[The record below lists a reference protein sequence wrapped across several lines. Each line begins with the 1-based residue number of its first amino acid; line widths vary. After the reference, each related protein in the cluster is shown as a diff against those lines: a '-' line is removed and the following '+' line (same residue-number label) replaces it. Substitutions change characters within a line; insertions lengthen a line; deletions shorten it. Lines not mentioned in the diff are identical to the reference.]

1 MSGTL
6 PDALITR
13 CAWCDSY
20 EVGAQ
25 WLSKDEVAAF
35 LRDDGSSVTHGICPR
50 CLDELQEH
58 NLSVGSARRMERRGR
73 DSNPRSA

>member
-1 MSGTL
+1 MSGCL
-6 PDALITR
+6 PDELITR

-25 WLSKDEVAAF
+25 WLPKDEVAGF

-50 CLDELQEH
+50 CFAALQSRH
-58 NLSVGSARRMERRGR
+58 LSV
-73 DSNPRSA
+73 

>member
-1 MSGTL
+1 MSGSL

-25 WLSKDEVAAF
+25 WLSKDAVADF
-35 LRDDGSSVTHGICPR
+35 LRDDGSSVTHGICPG
-50 CLDELQEH
+50 CLADLQQR
-58 NLSVGSARRMERRGR
+58 NLSV
-73 DSNPRSA
+73 